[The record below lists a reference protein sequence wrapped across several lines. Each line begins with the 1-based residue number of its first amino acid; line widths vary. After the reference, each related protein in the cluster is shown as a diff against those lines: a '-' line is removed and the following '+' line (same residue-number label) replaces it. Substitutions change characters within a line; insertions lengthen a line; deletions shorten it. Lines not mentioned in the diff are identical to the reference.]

1 MLFFSLHS
9 SHHLVARAT
18 CIRKSSFTAASTA
31 KEDQK
36 GGGGGTQDSTPKHRP
51 KVRSRSKSKSIHGSM
66 SQVSESTSAHR
77 GRSRSSSS
85 LNHGKSWSNLT
96 HACSMTSVQEE
107 GGTRRATSSSS
118 ELTFAPPLPSPLPLI
133 IVPLPSPRPSPLPL
147 SLSYPSPR
155 CITDTGAGPSYRRH
169 LHQGQ
174 FYLHSSQPE
183 GNVSEARKCV
193 PYP

>member
-118 ELTFAPPLPSPLPLI
+118 ELTFAPPLPSPLPSHHCTPSLTLPLTPAPLI
-133 IVPLPSPRPSPLPL
+133 IIPLPQMYHRHRSRTLLQAPPTS
-147 SLSYPSPR
+147 
-155 CITDTGAGPSYRRH
+155 GPILLTFLATR
-169 LHQGQ
+169 
-174 FYLHSSQPE
+174 
-183 GNVSEARKCV
+183 RKCQ
-193 PYP
+193 

>member
-1 MLFFSLHS
+1 MGFFLL
-9 SHHLVARAT
+9 HHLVARAT

-107 GGTRRATSSSS
+107 GGTRRATSSNS
-118 ELTFAPPLPSPLPLI
+118 ELTFAPPLSTSYPAP
-133 IVPLPSPRPSPLPL
+133 PL
-147 SLSYPSPR
+147 SSLYPSPQMYHR
-155 CITDTGAGPSYRRH
+155 HRNRTLLRAPPTLGPILLTFLVTR
-169 LHQGQ
+169 
-174 FYLHSSQPE
+174 
-183 GNVSEARKCV
+183 RKCQ
-193 PYP
+193 